1 MGTVKVALQKI
12 YLKLDLFTG
21 VVKVGVRDN

>member
-1 MGTVKVALQKI
+1 MGTVKVPLQKI
-12 YLKLDLFTG
+12 SLKLDLFTG